1 MMRRSGKVFCKF
13 AAILCIAA
21 SLLAACGGVTEEM
34 LAARESAIA
43 SMNSGDYEGAV
54 AQFNSLMEEADTVT
68 DFELDVLKYRAEA
81 EFQLGDYEAAAYTY
95 DILNQV
101 DEKKAEYL
109 YFGAMSL
116 AKSGDLDGAQKLLD
130 SGKELD
136 KDGKKAGFLEAVRA
150 LADAMAESDDLPGAK
165 ALYDGLINTGHGSTE
180 IYNQLMLLAME
191 EGDYEEALKMSAKG
205 QILTDGIARKELKFN
220 EAVCREYL
228 GEFENALE
236 LFRSYAAE
244 YGSDERVEH
253 EIAFL
258 ETR

>member
-1 MMRRSGKVFCKF
+1 MKRSGKVFCKL
-13 AAILCIAA
+13 AAALCIAA
-21 SLLAACGGVTEEM
+21 VLLTACGGVTEEM
-34 LAARESAIA
+34 SAAREAAIA
-43 SMNSGDYEGAV
+43 SMNSGDYESAV
-54 AQFNSLMEEADTVT
+54 AQFNSLVEEADSVT
-68 DFELDVLKYRAEA
+68 EFELDVLKYRAEA

-95 DILNQV
+95 DILNQL
-101 DEKKAEYL
+101 DEKKAEYC

-116 AKSGDLDGAQKLLD
+116 AKSGDPDGARNLLD
-130 SGKELD
+130 SSRELD
-136 KDGKKAGFLEAVRA
+136 KDGKKAGFPEAVTA

-165 ALYDGLINTGHGSTE
+165 ALYHELISVGQGSTE
-180 IYNQLMLLAME
+180 IYNRLMLLAMD

-205 QILTDGIARKELKFN
+205 QILTDGIAIKELKFN